1 MFVETIILKDS
12 QDSDERHRDSVGLW
26 DSSVFSTH
34 DVSSPCEVREHGGR
48 ATGVYGTHCEG
59 CVLEHGSH
67 CEIGCV
73 NHIVRMYSLGVRI
86 TVRGD
91 WVH

>member
-1 MFVETIILKDS
+1 MMCLLHVKFGITVDVQLGCTGHIV
-12 QDSDERHRDSVGLW
+12 RD
-26 DSSVFSTH
+26 VFWSM
-34 DVSSPCEVREHGGR
+34 D
-48 ATGVYGTHCEG
+48 
-59 CVLEHGSH
+59 H